1 MICFLARN
9 KPSRVVPNQRLSS
22 PSLYVDKISAL
33 SNGGGTAAFL
43 SSNSFCIE
51 GKSTSHSEPSASF
64 ATSPSRELV
73 IKDKGYFGNPSRSSK
88 TAVTRPF
95 SARATR
101 PSAVI
106 SQTLPFDSCATGTYP
121 TGEPSESEKLVQRP
135 LM

>member
-33 SNGGGTAAFL
+33 SSGGGTAAFL

-64 ATSPSRELV
+64 ATSPSREPV
-73 IKDKGYFGNPSRSSK
+73 IKHKGYFGKPSRSSK

-95 SARATR
+95 SARANAPVGSDQPDAPVR
-101 PSAVI
+101 FLRYVELNLRRAVEI
-106 SQTLPFDSCATGTYP
+106 RRLRY
-121 TGEPSESEKLVQRP
+121 
-135 LM
+135 